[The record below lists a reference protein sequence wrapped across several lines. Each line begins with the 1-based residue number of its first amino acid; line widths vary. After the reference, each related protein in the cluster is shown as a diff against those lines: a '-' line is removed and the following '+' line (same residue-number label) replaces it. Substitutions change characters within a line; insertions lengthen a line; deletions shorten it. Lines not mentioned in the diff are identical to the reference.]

1 VKKCQKRPLRRRFY
15 CYWHYPPHPAS
26 RVFLPLPDPQNISE
40 TIGNVL
46 LSNISKHCDHY
57 HHWHH
62 HDTKGLTGM
71 SSLNVPV
78 CVYIQAS
85 KFDGNWTADSAR
97 KTGSEI
103 CSPQELI
110 VTMAEGEIAEIA
122 NTMTVRHRGIP
133 SECWRWQYLKIGY
146 MLIDSDRR
154 HDFGHLPFRSSMHP
168 GALDTILLGTL
179 YCTLPSTLVSA
190 LSGVFPLQKY
200 KIDCR

>member
-1 VKKCQKRPLRRRFY
+1 
-15 CYWHYPPHPAS
+15 
-26 RVFLPLPDPQNISE
+26 
-40 TIGNVL
+40 
-46 LSNISKHCDHY
+46 
-57 HHWHH
+57 
-62 HDTKGLTGM
+62 M

-133 SECWRWQYLKIGY
+133 SECWLAV
-146 MLIDSDRR
+146 SEDRVYANR
-154 HDFGHLPFRSSMHP
+154 LRPTS
-168 GALDTILLGTL
+168 
-179 YCTLPSTLVSA
+179 
-190 LSGVFPLQKY
+190 
-200 KIDCR
+200 